1 MWKLNNFH
9 WDFSKKKQE
18 KIKAWINKF
27 PWIYYDVFV
36 EQITN
41 QPQWQ
46 EKTAQPNDYFIP
58 HSLLLLV
65 KQSYNQKIIKQTAK
79 EKKRYRVSVGNL
91 FMCRAPAQPIK
102 NR

>member
-1 MWKLNNFH
+1 MNL
-9 WDFSKKKQE
+9 
-18 KIKAWINKF
+18 
-27 PWIYYDVFV
+27 YYDVFV

-58 HSLLLLV
+58 HSLLLLD

-79 EKKRYRVSVGNL
+79 EKKDIACPLVTFSCAGHQRNL
-91 FMCRAPAQPIK
+91 QKSLR
-102 NR
+102 N